1 MFIRESVKIGN
12 KEVSIET
19 GRIAKQAGGAVVVRL
34 EDTMVLV
41 TAVGSKS
48 AREGVDFFPLT
59 CEYTER
65 QYAGGKIPGGFF
77 KREARPREDEIL
89 TCRIMDRPIR
99 PMFPDGFRNEVQV
112 IATLLSADGQNKA
125 DVLALIGA
133 SAALHLS
140 DVPFFGPIAGI
151 RVGRVNGSFVAFPTM
166 EELQNSDLDI
176 VMAATRD
183 AITMVEGGG
192 EEISESDLIDAL
204 EFGHQSLMPLLDLQ
218 EAMRESAGKPKM
230 PFTAPELHPELVA
243 RAQERFGARLDEAT
257 RILAK
262 QERYAAIDAV
272 TSEATEALLAE
283 FPDHAGD
290 ISPALSNLKKHVV
303 RERVL
308 ATGQRIDGRAT
319 TDIRPISSEVGL
331 LPRVHGSAL
340 FTRGETQAIATTT
353 LGLSGDE
360 QRLDGLYTE
369 PTKRFMLHYNFP
381 PFSVGEVRRVGATSR
396 REIGHGALAERA
408 LDRMLPSKEDFPYA
422 IRVVSEVTES
432 NGSSSMAT
440 VCGGCMSLMDCG
452 VPIKAP
458 VAGIAMG
465 LMSDGQRTAILSDIL
480 GDEDHMGDM
489 DFKVTGTQGGIT
501 AVQMDIKIKGLA
513 RDIME
518 RALEQARVG
527 RLHILE
533 RMLATISAPRP
544 ELSKWAP
551 RITTLKVKPDQIR
564 IIIGPGGKMIR
575 GIVEQTGVNIDVED
589 DGTVFIASPD
599 PEASQRAIDIIEGL
613 IREPEV
619 GEEFEG
625 TVVRLA
631 DFGAFVNI
639 IPNIDGL
646 VHISEMAW
654 HRVDKVEDICKEGD
668 TMRVKVLEID
678 RSSGKIRLSRRALL
692 EKPEGWEERPPRPPR
707 NDDNRPERSGRGR
720 DGRDGR
726 DGRESRERR
735 DGRDGRESR
744 ERREGRAPRVR
755 SGGPKSS
762 SDGGAQD

>member
-192 EEISESDLIDAL
+192 EEISEGDLIDAL

-735 DGRDGRESR
+735 DGRESR

>member
-192 EEISESDLIDAL
+192 EEISEGDLIDAL

-283 FPDHAGD
+283 FPNHAGD